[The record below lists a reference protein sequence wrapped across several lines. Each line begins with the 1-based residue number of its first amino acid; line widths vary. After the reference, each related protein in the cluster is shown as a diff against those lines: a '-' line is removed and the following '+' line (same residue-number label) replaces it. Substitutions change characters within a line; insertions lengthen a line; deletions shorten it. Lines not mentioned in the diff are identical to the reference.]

1 MRKTL
6 ITALSGL
13 LLAACSTAQEKNP
26 VLSVEGGKL
35 IGIKTQ
41 TEGVYAYRGIP
52 YAAAPVGE
60 LRWKA
65 PQPVKPWEGV
75 KVADTFGNAAYQE
88 KHMPGEFYAKEFF
101 YDGDAPFSED
111 CLYLNVW
118 TKAPGDT
125 GKKLPV
131 AMWIHGGA
139 FMAGWGFE
147 NEMDGEAWAAEDVVL
162 VTINYRLGI
171 FGFFNHPEL
180 TAESGHNASGNY
192 GLMDQIAALKWIKA
206 NIAQFGGDPD
216 NVTIVGQSAGA
227 ASVKYL
233 CTSPLT
239 DGLFNKAVIQSGGGV
254 GGPGDLM
261 RGKLLADI
269 ESTSAKMLEDAGY
282 ASLADMR
289 AASTEEIFNAYEKY
303 KRETRIWNGPGTQ
316 PCIDNYVLVGNFNE
330 AIEEGYLKDIPYL
343 IGYTAN
349 DIGDLAGGIKD
360 FCLIRE
366 ASGKP
371 AYAYKFARALP
382 GDNSGA
388 FHSSELWYT
397 FHTLGRCWRPF
408 IKADYDLS
416 ERMVKAWTG
425 FVKDANPG
433 WAPCTAD
440 HPQGM
445 VFQVDETANADTS
458 KVENI

>member
-1 MRKTL
+1 MKH
-6 ITALSGL
+6 ALTFL
-13 LLAACSTAQEKNP
+13 LMALTMFMGPQMQAQNP
-26 VLSVEGGKL
+26 VLSVTGGK
-35 IGIKTQ
+35 ITGAVSD
-41 TEGVYAYRGIP
+41 TEGVYVYRGIP
-52 YAAAPVGE
+52 YAAPPTGD
-60 LRWKA
+60 LRWKE
-65 PQPVKPWEGV
+65 PQPPIPWEGV
-75 KVADTFGNAAYQE
+75 KMMDRFGNAAWQD
-88 KHMPGEFYAKEFF
+88 KHQSGEFYTKEFF
-101 YDGDAPFSED
+101 FEGDAPFSED

-118 TKAPGDT
+118 TKAPGES

-147 NEMDGEAWAAEDVVL
+147 PEMDGEAWAEEDVVL

-180 TAESGHNASGNY
+180 SAESGHNASGNY

-206 NIAQFGGDPD
+206 NISQFGGDPD

-254 GGPGDLM
+254 GGPKDLM
-261 RGKLLADI
+261 RARGLSEI
-269 ESTSAKMLEDAGY
+269 EAPSAKMLEDAGY
-282 ASLADMR
+282 KTLADMR
-289 AASTEEIFNAYEKY
+289 AASPQAILRAYK
-303 KRETRIWNGPGTQ
+303 KSIRKTHTWNGPGTQ
-316 PCIDNYVLVGNFNE
+316 PCIDGYVLAGNFND
-330 AIEEGYLKDIPYL
+330 AIEGGYLKDIPYL

-360 FCLIRE
+360 FCLVRE

-382 GDNSGA
+382 GDDAGA

-397 FHTLGRCWRPF
+397 FHTLSRCWRPF
-408 IKADYDLS
+408 IQADYDLS
-416 ERMVKAWTG
+416 NRMVKAWTG
-425 FVKDANPG
+425 FVKNANPG
-433 WAPCTAD
+433 WAPCTAN

-445 VFQVDETANADTS
+445 VFQVDDALDKDISQIDNL
-458 KVENI
+458 